1 MFEEFGIEHLLLI
14 SQGALLTVVLCT
26 VTGVVGSLLGVL
38 LGLAVTSRNRAARA
52 IGSVYISM
60 VRGMPLLVIIFFIY
74 FGLPLLVPGADL
86 SKTLAAGVALSLY
99 AAAYMGEIVRGGIDS
114 IPVGQSEAAEALG
127 LGYVARMQQVI
138 LPQAMKAI
146 IPPGIGFLIA
156 LVKDSSLVSV
166 IGFVE
171 LTKAGRV
178 VSSLTADPLLTFLV
192 VAAFYFVIC
201 FAMSQL
207 SQRYERKLSGQL
219 PASTKSK
226 LAELNLKVGSI

>member
-171 LTKAGRV
+171 LTKA
-178 VSSLTADPLLTFLV
+178 
-192 VAAFYFVIC
+192 
-201 FAMSQL
+201 
-207 SQRYERKLSGQL
+207 
-219 PASTKSK
+219 
-226 LAELNLKVGSI
+226 